1 MGKRELKKERVKE
14 GFLNPDVED
23 DGAPSSDEDEDKYV
37 DKMDMPGTKVDA
49 AERYTVRNLRI
60 REDTA
65 KYLRN
70 LDPNSAHYDPKT
82 RSMRKNPYESTGKKD
97 EEVEFAGDNFM
108 RVSGDTVDHAKSQMF
123 A

>member
-1 MGKRELKKERVKE
+1 MI
-14 GFLNPDVED
+14 FL
-23 DGAPSSDEDEDKYV
+23 SHDKQFLYFLT
-37 DKMDMPGTKVDA
+37 GTKVDA

-82 RSMRKNPYESTGKKD
+82 RAMRKNPYEQSGAKD
-97 EEVEFAGDNFM
+97 EEVEYAGDNFM
-108 RVSGDTVDHAKSQMF
+108 R
-123 A
+123 